1 MSLEAMTLETANQL
15 KDHCWNTRQVMMR
28 TERGQRKCLFWSVES
43 GDQYEDSLQGERG
56 ESIEITFIK
65 LGWSGIW

>member
-1 MSLEAMTLETANQL
+1 MGAEEVFILE
-15 KDHCWNTRQVMMR
+15 
-28 TERGQRKCLFWSVES
+28 VES

>member
-1 MSLEAMTLETANQL
+1 MSLEGNDTRNSEPVKVLEHQA
-15 KDHCWNTRQVMMR
+15 RMMR
-28 TERGQRKCLFWSVES
+28 TERGRGSVYSGGES